1 MVLLSY
7 YNSTD
12 VRDSIHTAY
21 TFLYCKCKIC
31 SIIAFYME
39 MCKIDTKV
47 VL

>member
-12 VRDSIHTAY
+12 VRDSIRSAY
-21 TFLYCKCKIC
+21 TFLYGKCKIC
-31 SIIAFYME
+31 SIIAFYIE

>member
-1 MVLLSY
+1 MVLLPY

-12 VRDSIHTAY
+12 VRDSICTTY
-21 TFLYCKCKIC
+21 TFLYGKRKIYC
-31 SIIAFYME
+31 IIAFYIE